1 MPANESPADGGALPK
16 NASPFFGG
24 IGRCDPRHQRGEA
37 LENSYALL
45 EFDTATVGRERVTI
59 QIKRADGSVRRRSA
73 DGDYEREPLILK
85 LANPR
90 RR

>member
-45 EFDTATVGRERVTI
+45 EFDTATAGRERVTSA
-59 QIKRADGSVRRRSA
+59 RTDRSGVA
-73 DGDYEREPLILK
+73 PRTEITREPLTLK
-85 LANPR
+85 LVDLR